1 MYDKYQ
7 IRSGDSIKGIA
18 KKFNTSVATILD
30 INNIAYPDMLRV
42 GMEIIVP
49 KDKEN
54 YFEYY
59 TIGKGDTLYQIS
71 RQYNINPELLAVLN
85 GMNLNDYIYP
95 GQEILIPKNGYS
107 YYITDEG
114 DTLELVAN
122 KFNVSKSKVL
132 NDNETIYL
140 MAGQLMINKKMWVIH
155 IFFMLDCG
163 IINKE

>member
-1 MYDKYQ
+1 MNKDFYDTY
-7 IRSGDSIKGIA
+7 IIK
-18 KKFNTSVATILD
+18 
-30 INNIAYPDMLRV
+30 
-42 GMEIIVP
+42 
-49 KDKEN
+49 
-54 YFEYY
+54 
-59 TIGKGDTLYQIS
+59 KGDTLYGIGK
-71 RQYNINPELLAVLN
+71 QYNINPELLAVLN